1 MKKFFTKTILAVLFL
16 SMTSGISAQ
25 TSMQGTV
32 LYHKN
37 PAKPIPSVQV
47 TLSTPNGNVVASTTT
62 NGLGQFVFT
71 NIPQGTYKLSSETT
85 IPAGGIN
92 LTDSYMLMLYLLG
105 FNNLTPI
112 QAIAADVDGNGQVT
126 WNDYFT
132 IIIGWFLQGY
142 PFPSGDWQFIDEMVT
157 FTGTLKDGS
166 KTITGT
172 SSGDL
177 NGSYI
182 PNITKDAQTTVSLN
196 NQLTSSTNQA
206 NINIASSQELT
217 GFGLVLSFDNL
228 QQVPTNVTST
238 LKGFNYSINENS
250 VRVAW
255 IAEDGKPINFEKGKT
270 LFTLEGGQ
278 FNEKSISVL
287 PESHAIST
295 NGEILPQFGIDMA
308 KPNFTNC
315 TIYPNPT
322 SNLLNINFTAAE
334 NQQYSVSILGQD
346 GSQVMT
352 TDYMSTIDGI
362 QHISID
368 VARLA
373 AGNYY
378 YSIRNSYSN
387 QPIFSGKFQ
396 IIR

>member
-16 SMTSGISAQ
+16 SMTSGINAQ
-25 TSMQGTV
+25 TNLQGSV
-32 LYHKN
+32 LYHNN
-37 PAKPIPSVQV
+37 PSKPIPSVELKL
-47 TLSTPNGNVVASTTT
+47 TSSNGIVVATTFT
-62 NGLGQFVFT
+62 NGQGQFTFT
-71 NIPQGTYKLSSETT
+71 NIPYGTYTISSSTT

-92 LTDSYMLMLYLLG
+92 LTDSWMLMMYLLG

-112 QAIAADVDGNGQVT
+112 QALAADVDGDNQIT

-132 IIIGWFLQGY
+132 IVIGWFLQGY
-142 PFPSGDWQFIDEMVT
+142 PFPSGDWQFADKVVT
-157 FTGTLKDGS
+157 FTGNLKDGT
-166 KTITGT
+166 KIIGT

-177 NGSYI
+177 NGSYV
-182 PNITKDAQTTVSLN
+182 PNITKDALTTVSLN